1 MKKNCAAILFFL
13 MALPC
18 CKKQTNAVEN
28 KLDIL
33 TAGTWRLTAY
43 KVYATTGDYDAYS
56 TSPECRKDDYYRFNK
71 DGTEEINEGPSK
83 CNGTD
88 PQSQILRWKFL
99 NNNYSR
105 IEISGVE
112 YVVDRLE
119 DNEFRI
125 STPYTDPYASQKS
138 IVYNR

>member
-1 MKKNCAAILFFL
+1 MKKNCAAILFLL

-18 CKKQTNAVEN
+18 CKKQNTAEIN
-28 KLDIL
+28 KIDIL
-33 TAGTWRLTAY
+33 TTGTWRLTAY
-43 KVYATTGDYDAYS
+43 KFYTVTGDYDAYS
-56 TSPECRKDDYYRFNK
+56 SYPDCRKDDYYRFNT

-83 CNGTD
+83 CNSTD

-105 IEISGVE
+105 IEINGVE

-125 STPYTDPYASQKS
+125 SAPYTDPYASQKS